1 MAMDYLHGLP
11 FTLLATTSNDVSWYF
26 SGRIPPYSVLTL
38 ESYITYD
45 EIKKALFSIL
55 DNKAL
60 SFDGYTLLFFKIK
73 LGNYW

>member
-1 MAMDYLHGLP
+1 
-11 FTLLATTSNDVSWYF
+11 
-26 SGRIPPYSVLTL
+26 VLTL

>member
-1 MAMDYLHGLP
+1 M
-11 FTLLATTSNDVSWYF
+11 
-26 SGRIPPYSVLTL
+26 LTL

-73 LGNYW
+73 FGNYW